1 MSWSKC
7 RFVMNKRTSNYYN
20 ESNLSKADIKLVEII
35 PFDLGILTSGLRCEL
50 YVDKGVGVSKTS
62 KDVERALNSLC
73 DKLLSIGGYVK

>member
-1 MSWSKC
+1 
-7 RFVMNKRTSNYYN
+7 MNKRTSNFYN
-20 ESNLSKADIKLVEII
+20 ESNLSKAGIKLIEII

-73 DKLLSIGGYVK
+73 EKVLATGGYKK